1 MEKFTIEELGYFVS
15 LCGAVVVSCIAIVI
29 KSRCKTIETPCIKCK
44 REVLHEN
51 SEQVVKPTLS
61 AEQSNPQIE
70 DKNTQIQNKQNSNP
84 QIEDTSRHDE
94 KKQQNKKS
102 PAP

>member
-15 LCGAVVVSCIAIVI
+15 LCGAVVVSCFAVVI

-44 REVLHEN
+44 REILHEN
-51 SEQVVKPTLS
+51 SEQVVKQTIS
-61 AEQSNPQIE
+61 AVQSNPQIE
-70 DKNTQIQNKQNSNP
+70 DNSP
-84 QIEDTSRHDE
+84 QDE
-94 KKQQNKKS
+94 KKPQNEKS